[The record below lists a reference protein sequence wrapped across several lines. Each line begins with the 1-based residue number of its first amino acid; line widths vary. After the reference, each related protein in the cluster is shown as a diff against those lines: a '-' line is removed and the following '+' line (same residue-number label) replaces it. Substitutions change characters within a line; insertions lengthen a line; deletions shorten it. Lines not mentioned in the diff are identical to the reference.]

1 MEQKKKCRYCGAEL
15 PESADF
21 CPVCAKSQV
30 DKQVMTAPRR
40 RWKRPLT
47 TVLTIVLV
55 MAIVGASVW
64 QVQRLRQSSGG
75 KRYEGDA
82 QIYYTDGDGSYNLF
96 LMLNARNPA
105 RPESETYAELRA
117 GVSSASPSQLWI
129 EPEEGAGSQD
139 DFMAKVDS
147 YSVQTVPLDGA
158 QAMDYSLPKPNR
170 DFPGAAL
177 VSDIYYTADC
187 GTNEI
192 VWTLNMKNGDVI
204 CLTQRVVTSLMDTLL
219 YDASNTKLGTT
230 EDLQALLDQVNSE
243 ADENAVV
250 EIYLPP
256 VTYEG
261 DLELNGRGIN
271 LFGCTEGE
279 KQTTFTGTIT
289 AAPENYEVMD
299 IKGITFAGQGG
310 TGLIASTGINLREC
324 TFTGW
329 DTGALAQDHGW
340 ISAQFCTF
348 ENNGVGLE
356 FNFGVS
362 HYSDPDYKG
371 NQFLNN
377 GTALRLTRMTGEET
391 LTFTYCSF
399 LGNGTDIDNICD
411 HAVDISDAVFD

>member
-1 MEQKKKCRYCGAEL
+1 MEEKKRCRYCGAEL

-30 DKQVMTAPRR
+30 DRQRVSPPRR

-47 TVLTIVLV
+47 IVLTVAV
-55 MAIVGASVW
+55 AIAVIGISVW
-64 QVQRLRQSSGG
+64 QVQRLRQNLGG

-82 QIYYTDGDGSYNLF
+82 QIYYTDADGSYNLF

-117 GVSSASPSQLWI
+117 GVSAASPSQLWI
-129 EPEEGAGSQD
+129 EPEKGAGSQE
-139 DFMAKVDS
+139 DFLAKVDS

-158 QAMDYSLPKPNR
+158 QAMDYSLPKPNQ

-177 VSDIYYTADC
+177 VSDIYYTAEC
-187 GTNEI
+187 GTNEV

-204 CLTQRVVTSLMDTLL
+204 CLTQRVVTSLLEALVYDT
-219 YDASNTKLGTT
+219 SNAALETGD
-230 EDLQALLDQVNSE
+230 DLQALLDRINRE
-243 ADENAVV
+243 AAGDTVV

-261 DLELNGRGIN
+261 DLEMTGRGVN
-271 LFGCTEGE
+271 LFGSTEGDR
-279 KQTTFTGTIT
+279 QTTFTGTLT

-299 IKGITFAGQGG
+299 MEGITFAGQGG
-310 TGLIASTGINLREC
+310 TGLVASTGINLRDC

-348 ENNGVGLE
+348 KDNEVGLE
-356 FNFGVS
+356 FNFGVA
-362 HYSDPDYKG
+362 HYSDPDYSG

-377 GTALRLTRMTGEET
+377 GTALRLTRMTGQET

-399 LGNGTDIDNICD
+399 LGNDIDIENICD
-411 HAVDISDAVFD
+411 HAVDTSDAVFD